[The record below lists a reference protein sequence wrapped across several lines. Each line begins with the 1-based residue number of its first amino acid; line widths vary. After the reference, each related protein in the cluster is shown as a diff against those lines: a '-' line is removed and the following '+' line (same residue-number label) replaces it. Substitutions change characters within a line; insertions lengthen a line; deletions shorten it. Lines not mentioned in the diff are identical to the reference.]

1 MAEPLDSTGVS
12 AIMTAGMDTFD
23 VYQSEHLRYPA
34 PYAALSKDSRGR
46 KHPIAR
52 NPYRTEYQRDRDRI
66 IHSTAFRR
74 LQHKTQVFANLGEEK
89 DHYRT
94 RLTHTIEVAQISR
107 TIARV
112 LGLNED
118 LAEAVALAHDLGH
131 TPFGHAG
138 EDVLD
143 LLMAEHGGFN
153 HNQQSLRVVDFLEKR
168 YPDCFGLNL
177 TYELREAIIKHET
190 GQKVA
195 IPDEFD
201 PNENP
206 ALEGQLVNLA
216 DEIAYNGHD
225 IDDGLSS
232 GLLSLEQLREV
243 GFLAGIFRRIDADL
257 SEKTPEMIR
266 YALVRYLVDQMV
278 VDLGQEISRRLVL
291 CEIHQPADVRSATK
305 PLVAFSETQQNFNY
319 QLKKF
324 LQQHIYEHPRLDALR
339 QKSRAIITFLFD
351 YYGRETGAMSDDFRQ
366 RHPEQ
371 PPYRLAA
378 DYIAGMTDRF
388 AQSEYERLA

>member
-1 MAEPLDSTGVS
+1 MDS
-12 AIMTAGMDTFD
+12 FD
-23 VYQSEHLRYPA
+23 IYESEHLRYAA
-34 PYAALSKDSRGR
+34 PYAALSKNSQGR
-46 KHPIAR
+46 KYPIPR

-74 LQHKTQVFANLGEEK
+74 LQHKTQVFASLGEES

-138 EDVLD
+138 EEALD
-143 LLMAEHGGFN
+143 ALMVDHGGFN
-153 HNQQSLRVVDFLEKR
+153 HNRQSLRVVDYLEKR
-168 YPDCFGLNL
+168 YPDRFGLNL

-190 GQKVA
+190 DQA
-195 IPDEFD
+195 LDIPDEF
-201 PNENP
+201 NP
-206 ALEGQLVNLA
+206 GQQPLLEGQLVNLA

-232 GLLSLEQLREV
+232 GLLTLDQLRETD
-243 GFLAGIFRRIDADL
+243 FLGKILIEIEGSL
-257 SEKTPEMIR
+257 TEKTPDMIR
-266 YALVRYLVDQMV
+266 SALIRTLVNLMV
-278 VDLGQEISRRLVL
+278 LDLGNEIGRRLEACDIKSV
-291 CEIHQPADVRSATK
+291 EDVRTSGDR
-305 PLVAFSETQQNFNY
+305 LVAFSDEQDQFNRK
-319 QLKKF
+319 LKAF
-324 LQQHIYEHPRLDALR
+324 LMDNMYRHPRLAEMKK
-339 QKSRAIITFLFD
+339 QSEKIITFLFT
-351 YYGRETGAMSDDFRQ
+351 YYLKHIEAIPDSFRLRYPDQ
-366 RHPEQ
+366 DSFM
-371 PPYRLAA
+371 LVS

-388 AQSEYERLA
+388 AQHEYGRLGSSPSK